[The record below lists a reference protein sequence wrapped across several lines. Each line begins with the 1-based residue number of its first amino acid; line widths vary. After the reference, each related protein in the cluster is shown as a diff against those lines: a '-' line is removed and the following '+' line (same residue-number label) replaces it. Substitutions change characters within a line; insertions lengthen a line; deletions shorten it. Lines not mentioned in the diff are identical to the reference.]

1 MDGGGFPKLEP
12 TPVSAPAPRAITP
25 GFWSP
30 ETAARWQAW
39 REAHGGVATLLP
51 LPSGEGD
58 GPAAPVRERA
68 EQGEGVPR
76 KRTARQWAGFFAMVV
91 GMFMAILDIQ
101 IVASSLSEI
110 QAGIAASAD
119 EISWVQTSYL
129 IAEVVMI
136 PLSGFLSRLLSTR
149 LLFTISAAGFTA
161 ASVACAFAG
170 GIESMIAFRALQGF
184 IGGAMIPTVFAAAFI
199 LFPGRASV
207 GVLVGLVATMAP
219 TIGPTLGG
227 WVTQLA
233 SWHWLFLVNVVPGLA
248 VTVAVWTLVDID
260 RPNWSLL
267 KGFDAL
273 GAVLMALFLGSLE
286 YVMEEGPRNDWLD
299 DGAIVV
305 FAVIAALAGAL
316 FFWRVLFYARP
327 IVDLRAFRDR
337 NFAIGCF
344 YSFALGVGLYGSVYL
359 LPLFLARIRGYNSLQ
374 IGLVMIVTGA
384 CQFLS
389 APLAGAL
396 SKKLD
401 PRVLLAIG
409 LALFGTGVWANSFL
423 TNQSS
428 FWELLLP
435 QALRGVS
442 LMLCFLPINMLAL
455 GTLPPDEVK
464 NASGLYNLMRNLGG
478 AIGLALINTVLI
490 DRYALHQS
498 RLAEHVNAANPAV
511 QGFLDQ
517 VTERFAGA
525 GLPDAGGAAWRL
537 LADLVGREAMVLT
550 FNDALLVMASVFA
563 VALLLMPLVRK
574 PREAAPAEAH

>member
-1 MDGGGFPKLEP
+1 
-12 TPVSAPAPRAITP
+12 
-25 GFWSP
+25 
-30 ETAARWQAW
+30 
-39 REAHGGVATLLP
+39 
-51 LPSGEGD
+51 
-58 GPAAPVRERA
+58 
-68 EQGEGVPR
+68 
-76 KRTARQWAGFFAMVV
+76 MVL

-101 IVASSLSEI
+101 IVSSSLSEI
-110 QAGIAASAD
+110 QSGLSASAD
-119 EISWVQTSYL
+119 EISWVQTGYL

-149 LLFTISAAGFTA
+149 LLFTLSAAGFTL

-170 GIESMIAFRALQGF
+170 GIGSMVVFRALQGF
-184 IGGAMIPTVFAAAFI
+184 IGGAMIPTVFATAFI
-199 LFPGRASV
+199 LFPGRASIS
-207 GVLVGLVATMAP
+207 VLIGLVATVAP

-227 WVTQLA
+227 WVTQVA
-233 SWHWLFLVNVVPGLA
+233 SWHWLFLINVVPGIA
-248 VTVAVWTLVDID
+248 VTAAVAILVDVD

-267 KGFDAL
+267 KGFDLA
-273 GAVLMALFLGSLE
+273 GAALMALFLGSLE
-286 YVMEEGPRNDWLD
+286 YVMEEGPRNDWLGD
-299 DGAIVV
+299 DTIRI
-305 FAVIAALAGAL
+305 FAVTTFVAAAL
-316 FFWRVLFYARP
+316 FFWRVLAYQRP

-337 NFAIGCF
+337 NFAIGSF

-396 SKKLD
+396 SKKLE
-401 PRVLLAIG
+401 PRILLAMG
-409 LALFGTGVWANSFL
+409 LTLFGTGVWLNSFL

-435 QALRGVS
+435 QAVRGVS

-455 GTLPPDEVK
+455 GTLPPEEVK

-490 DRYALHQS
+490 DRFALHQS
-498 RLAEHVNAANPAV
+498 RLAEHISAANPSL

-517 VTERFAGA
+517 ATQRFAA
-525 GLPDAGGAAWRL
+525 SGLADPSLSAWRL
-537 LADLVGREAMVLT
+537 LADMVGREAMVMT
-550 FNDALLVMASVFA
+550 FNDALLVMASVFGL
-563 VALLLMPLVRK
+563 ALVLMPLVRK
-574 PREAAPAEAH
+574 PRAAAAVEAH